1 MDLTDFRIRAMND
14 EVQMIEDFNFF
25 EQKVIAFKH
34 DLYLSP
40 YAKINEI
47 LVWCERLV
55 KCESQIDFL
64 CQEAKQAIQT
74 KLNKIKPTVIESH
87 ADIDSKTTSVW
98 SDYVLEL
105 LELDRRYQD
114 VVYQFCVSID
124 NCVRYLVSY
133 SNDLAEYGFNL
144 PHIMLKV
151 RELGTFHWLNKQS
164 KAQLLDCIEKSE

>member
-25 EQKVIAFKH
+25 EQKIANFKQE
-34 DLYLSP
+34 LYLSP

-47 LVWCERLV
+47 LVWCEVLM
-55 KCESQIDFL
+55 KYEKQIDSL
-64 CQEAKQAIQT
+64 CLEAKQAIQN
-74 KLNKIKPTVIESH
+74 KLNKLNPDTICNH
-87 ADIDSKTTSVW
+87 ANVDDKTISVW

-114 VVYQFCVSID
+114 VIYSFCVSID

-133 SNDLAEYGFNL
+133 TDELSEYGFSL
-144 PHIMLKV
+144 PQIMVKV
-151 RELGTFHWLNKQS
+151 RELGSFHWLNKKS
-164 KAQLLDCIEKSE
+164 KILLVGSV